1 MSFNPGFMSLK
12 NISSFNAVSSV
23 ELYLLGGGVQNV
35 PFIAGIYLKRP
46 VSPRLCIGNQDFT
59 KLICLE
65 IA

>member
-1 MSFNPGFMSLK
+1 MEFH
-12 NISSFNAVSSV
+12 
-23 ELYLLGGGVQNV
+23 LLGGGVQNV